1 MRKRIYLKLKEN
13 KALREREEF
22 GKLKNL
28 TTDMKAKDG
37 YTWEDVNELDDEE
50 KKLANQLKTA
60 QQKVEKL
67 EDIVAT
73 KKHKI
78 NEIIKK
84 CNEEERKM

>member
-50 KKLANQLKTA
+50 RKLANQLKTA
-60 QQKVEKL
+60 
-67 EDIVAT
+67 
-73 KKHKI
+73 
-78 NEIIKK
+78 
-84 CNEEERKM
+84 